1 MGCSLPTW
9 TGEFSRGISEAPTPD
24 SEVWFQRLGIGI
36 SLGFFRWMEYD
47 AWTTEP
53 TEPMIRH
60 ASFIRTRRN
69 YDFKWFQL
77 FSNRCVFYMPFFKK
91 GHHKITLAEEHQI
104 GRDLFASN
112 SQVPPLPT
120 SPCCRKLSPPN
131 PPDIWGAAIDFPAPR
146 PQEMIPSSPSTSAPT
161 RRPPN
166 SAHWR
171 GELES
176 PQAPPAPQSPNFT
189 AIFWGSF
196 WVWGLVV
203 VYFFTFPFLAVFF
216 FRGGPITTWTWV
228 I

>member
-1 MGCSLPTW
+1 MHGQQNQQNRWFGTRVSSEL
-9 TGEFSRGISEAPTPD
+9 GEIMTLND
-24 SEVWFQRLGIGI
+24 S
-36 SLGFFRWMEYD
+36 
-47 AWTTEP
+47 
-53 TEPMIRH
+53 
-60 ASFIRTRRN
+60 N
-69 YDFKWFQL
+69 YFPIDVF
-77 FSNRCVFYMPFFKK
+77 FYMPFFKK

-203 VYFFTFPFLAVFF
+203 VYFFTFPIFGCFF